1 MNSIN
6 NATMTVNNQETVINS
21 STVIN
26 MEEVT
31 KKLQKEEKVLQRLTK
46 SKADASVITIQEQIV
61 SRLQTQHEE
70 AVAKEELIKK
80 HIGDSLVTFS
90 VVDDET
96 GARSEIRKK
105 IAFVRHNRPVD
116 NKKVDGFISIIASGK
131 YEKAYPIIVI
141 EAEKAFA
148 KGYEV
153 QNLKGEKLIQKLS
166 LIHISEPTRRS

>member
-31 KKLQKEEKVLQRLTK
+31 KKLQKEEKVLQCLTK

-80 HIGDSLVTFS
+80 I
-90 VVDDET
+90 
-96 GARSEIRKK
+96 
-105 IAFVRHNRPVD
+105 
-116 NKKVDGFISIIASGK
+116 KVAGM
-131 YEKAYPIIVI
+131 
-141 EAEKAFA
+141 
-148 KGYEV
+148 
-153 QNLKGEKLIQKLS
+153 
-166 LIHISEPTRRS
+166 

>member
-116 NKKVDGFISIIASGK
+116 NKKVDGFISILPVANMRK
-131 YEKAYPIIVI
+131 PIP
-141 EAEKAFA
+141 
-148 KGYEV
+148 
-153 QNLKGEKLIQKLS
+153 LS
-166 LIHISEPTRRS
+166 LSKLKRLLQKAMRCKTLKARS